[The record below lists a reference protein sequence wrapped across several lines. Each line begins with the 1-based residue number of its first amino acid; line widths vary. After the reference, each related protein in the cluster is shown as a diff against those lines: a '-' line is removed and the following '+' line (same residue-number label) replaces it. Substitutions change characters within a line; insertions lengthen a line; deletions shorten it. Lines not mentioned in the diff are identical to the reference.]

1 MKELLNHSLKK
12 HWHLKKRMNR
22 IAHILAEEN
31 FTRENLVEL
40 LQAGPEDSALI
51 FQKAAEVKSRFIGNK
66 VHLRGLIELS
76 NICAKNCFYCGI
88 RQENKYVNRYT
99 VSDEEIEQAIHFAI
113 QNKLGSVVIQSGEL
127 ISPDFV
133 NRIERLLKM
142 ITRVSDGSLGVTL
155 SCGEQTPETYQRWKD
170 AGAHRYLLRIES
182 SNEELY
188 YKIHPKDKTHDYQTR
203 LAALQN
209 LKDCGY
215 QTGTGVMIGLPFQTI
230 EDLANDLLFMRDF
243 DIDMC
248 GMGPFVEHE
257 DTPLY
262 AFKDLLLPKTERVD
276 LTLKMIALLR
286 IIMKDINIAST
297 TALQAMVDGGR
308 EKALRAGANIM
319 MPNITPGI
327 YRNNYALYEN
337 KPGTN
342 EEAEDSQ
349 KNLEALINRAGCQ
362 VAYGEWGN
370 SRHFTS

>member
-1 MKELLNHSLKK
+1 
-12 HWHLKKRMNR
+12 MNR

-243 DIDMC
+243 DIHMC